1 MPLCLTHPDCAS
13 VATGCYRPARE
24 QDGREEHD
32 VSTDPAAPAA
42 VSAVDD
48 RVPDVHVVVGATG
61 HLGSAVARSL
71 LDRGEPV
78 TVVTRSPEKARPWE
92 SDGATAVVVDV
103 HDPEALRAVLP
114 EGGRLFALNPPA
126 DPTGG
131 DTDAEEN
138 RTGDAIAA
146 AIRGAGRER
155 VVALSTYGARP
166 GTRIGDLGTL
176 YRFEQHLTDLHTPVA
191 VVRVAYLLS
200 NWDGVLTPARNDGV
214 LPAMLDERGPTPMVA
229 PADVG
234 VAVADLLTRPEPATG
249 LHFVEGPERYSP
261 TDVAQAFAVALG
273 RPVDVTVTPRE
284 GWVPAFREVGF
295 SPEAAESYA
304 GMTALATS
312 GEIEL
317 PDAPT
322 RGSTTLQDYVE
333 ALVRNA

>member
-1 MPLCLTHPDCAS
+1 M
-13 VATGCYRPARE
+13 
-24 QDGREEHD
+24 
-32 VSTDPAAPAA
+32 
-42 VSAVDD
+42 
-48 RVPDVHVVVGATG
+48 HVVLGATG
-61 HLGSAVARSL
+61 HLGTAVARSL
-71 LDRGEPV
+71 LDRGDPV
-78 TVVTRSPEKARPWE
+78 TVVTRSPEKARTWE
-92 SDGATAVVVDV
+92 SDGAIAAVVDV
-103 HDPEALRAVLP
+103 HDTEALRAMLP

-146 AIRGAGRER
+146 AIRGAGLER
-155 VVALSTYGARP
+155 VVALSTYGAQP

-176 YRFEQHLTDLHTPVA
+176 YRFEQHLADVGNPVA
-191 VVRVAYLLS
+191 VVRVAFLLS
-200 NWDGVLTPARNDGV
+200 NWDGVLPPARDDGV
-214 LPAMLDERGPTPMVA
+214 LPAMLDERSPIPMVA

-261 TDVAQAFAVALG
+261 ADVARAFAAALG

-284 GWVPAFREVGF
+284 GWVPAFREMGF

-317 PDAPT
+317 PAAPT